1 MAKAGRKR
9 KITTQ
14 GRMPS
19 GRLAMA
25 DRGGGELAEQV
36 RAVVISQRERRY
48 GATAA
53 NANDQR
59 WSSPIGVMR
68 MWAIRSRDADGLS
81 DTQERALT
89 RYALVRAR
97 HRAAQGYPADNP
109 RSISDVMVAGGG
121 ISGAEVDDEE
131 AIRRAA
137 EYNSAKSALLG
148 FASAGVQFVQV
159 CELLAKDRPEAI
171 SEIASIMGTA
181 RQAANV
187 LVHHWGMA

>member
-1 MAKAGRKR
+1 
-9 KITTQ
+9 
-14 GRMPS
+14 MPS
-19 GRLAMA
+19 GRLAKS

-48 GATAA
+48 GATPA

-59 WSSPIGVMR
+59 WSSAIGIMR
-68 MWAIRSRDADGLS
+68 MWAIRSRCDGDGLS
-81 DTQERALT
+81 DVQERALT

-97 HRAAQGYPADNP
+97 HRAAQGYPADSP

-131 AIRRAA
+131 AMRRAS

-159 CELLAKDRPEAI
+159 CELLAKDKPEAI
-171 SEIASIMGTA
+171 EHIAGIMGTS

-187 LVHHWGMA
+187 LVRHWGMG